1 MFSLVYISY
10 SLHLN
15 TSSPLVHN
23 DTSQMTL
30 TADDPSSYNSSRLKK
45 LISDKELDVCSQ
57 YLFLMTID
65 SRGHFLFF
73 RSLVDFNNGTEYL
86 FFPAVP

>member
-23 DTSQMTL
+23 DTSQMTVA
-30 TADDPSSYNSSRLKK
+30 ADDLYQSSYNSSRLKK
-45 LISDKELDVCSQ
+45 LISDKELDICSQ
-57 YLFLMTID
+57 SLFD
-65 SRGHFLFF
+65 S
-73 RSLVDFNNGTEYL
+73 Y
-86 FFPAVP
+86 